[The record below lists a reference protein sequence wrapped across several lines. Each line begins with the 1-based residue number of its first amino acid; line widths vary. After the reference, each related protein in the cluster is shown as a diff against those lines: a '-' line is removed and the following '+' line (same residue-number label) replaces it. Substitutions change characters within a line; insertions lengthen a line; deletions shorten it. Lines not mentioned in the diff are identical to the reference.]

1 MPITALKIYLVFL
14 LTYAGMAAGRLPW
27 LRVDRTGIALLGLIA
42 LLGTEALTLDEIG
55 ARIDMPT
62 LMLLFALM
70 LISAQFVTSGF
81 CDAVFAR
88 LGTMP
93 GSPLRI
99 LAMTVAISGGLAAFL
114 ANDILVFVAT
124 PILIDAVRQRGL
136 DPRPYLIAFIT
147 ASNAGSAATIIG
159 APTTILIGQLGGL
172 RLPTYLAACG
182 IPAMVALVIVFA
194 VVGFIWRGKLA
205 LGSGGF
211 QDTPLPPVPVRRHE
225 PDQTRKGIVA
235 LGALLVLFCTGLPKD
250 VFSLPI
256 AALLLINRKFTSRTM
271 IAAVDWPMLL
281 LVACLF
287 GVTGALGNTLF
298 SASALIDGLQDMHLL
313 PDSMVV
319 LAPLTLV
326 MSCTIGNMPF
336 VILLLQ
342 LWQDMPAGA
351 LHGLALLSS
360 LAGNFLLIGSLS
372 NLIIAERAAESGVNL
387 RFWEFARAGVPITL
401 ASLSFAV
408 FWLYADRLHAVSSDE
423 RLRKPM
429 TEIQIRDAAPE
440 DVPAI
445 LQHDACARRIREA
458 ARTP

>member
-1 MPITALKIYLVFL
+1 MPITPIKIYIVFL

-27 LRVDRTGIALLGLIA
+27 LQVDRTGIALLGLIA
-42 LLGTEALTLDEIG
+42 LLGSEALTLDEIG

-88 LGTMP
+88 LGTEP

-99 LAMTVAISGGLAAFL
+99 LGLTIAASGGLAAFL

-159 APTTILIGQLGGL
+159 APQTIVIGQLGGL
-172 RLPTYLAACG
+172 GLPTYLAACG
-182 IPAMVALVIVFA
+182 IPAVVALGIVFA
-194 VVGFIWRGKLA
+194 VVAFIWRGKLA
-205 LGSGGF
+205 LATDGF
-211 QDTPLPPVPVRRHE
+211 QDPPPPPVPVRRHE
-225 PDQTRKGIVA
+225 RSQVNKGMAA
-235 LGALLVLFCTGLPKD
+235 LAVLLVLFCTNLPKD

-287 GVTGALGNTLF
+287 GVTGALGNTLG
-298 SASALIDGLQDMHLL
+298 AAWLIDSLQDLHLL
-313 PDSMVV
+313 PDSLVV
-319 LAPLTLV
+319 LAPLTLL

-342 LWQDMPAGA
+342 LWQDMPPGA
-351 LHGLALLSS
+351 LHGLALFSS
-360 LAGNFLLIGSLS
+360 LSGNLLLIGSLS
-372 NLIIAERAAESGVNL
+372 NLIIAERAGERGVTL
-387 RFWEFARAGVPITL
+387 RFWEFARAGVPITF
-401 ASLSFAV
+401 ASMGFAV
-408 FWLYADRLHAVSSDE
+408 FWLWATDFMPFLPVAE
-423 RLRKPM
+423 
-429 TEIQIRDAAPE
+429 
-440 DVPAI
+440 
-445 LQHDACARRIREA
+445 
-458 ARTP
+458 

>member
-1 MPITALKIYLVFL
+1 MPLTAIKIYLVFL
-14 LTYAGMAAGRLPW
+14 LTYAGMAAGRLPR
-27 LRVDRTGIALLGLIA
+27 LQVDRTGIALLGLIA
-42 LLGTEALTLDEIG
+42 LLGTQALTLDEIG

-81 CDAVFAR
+81 CDAVFSR
-88 LGTMP
+88 LGTVP

-99 LAMTVAISGGLAAFL
+99 LALTVAVSGGLAAFL

-182 IPAMVALVIVFA
+182 VPAVVALGIVFA
-194 VVGFIWRGKLA
+194 VVAVLWRGKLA
-205 LGSGGF
+205 LAADRF
-211 QDTPLPPVPVRRHE
+211 QEPALPPVALRRHE
-225 PDQTRKGIVA
+225 PSQTTKGMVA
-235 LGALLVLFCTGLPKD
+235 LAFLLVLFCTGLPKD
-250 VFSLPI
+250 VFSLSI
-256 AALLLINRKFTSRTM
+256 AALLLINRKFASRTM
-271 IAAVDWPMLL
+271 IGAVDWPMLL

-287 GVTGALGNTLF
+287 GVTGALGNTLA
-298 SASALIDGLQDMHLL
+298 ASALIDGLQDLHLL

-351 LHGLALLSS
+351 LHGLALFSS
-360 LAGNFLLIGSLS
+360 LSGNLLLIGSLS
-372 NLIIAERAAESGVNL
+372 NLIIVERAGERGVTL
-387 RFWEFARAGVPITL
+387 RFWEFARAGIPITL
-401 ASLSFAV
+401 ASMGFAI
-408 FWLYADRLHAVSSDE
+408 FWLYITDFMPFLPVAE
-423 RLRKPM
+423 
-429 TEIQIRDAAPE
+429 
-440 DVPAI
+440 
-445 LQHDACARRIREA
+445 
-458 ARTP
+458 

>member
-1 MPITALKIYLVFL
+1 MPLTALKIYLVFL

-42 LLGTEALTLDEIG
+42 LLGSQALTLDEIG

-88 LGTMP
+88 LGTAA

-99 LAMTVAISGGLAAFL
+99 LGLTVAVSGGLAAFL

-136 DPRPYLIAFIT
+136 DPRPYLIAFIA

-159 APTTILIGQLGGL
+159 APQTILIGQLGGL

-205 LGSGGF
+205 LSAEGF
-211 QDTPLPPVPVRRHE
+211 QSPPPPPPVAVRRH
-225 PDQTRKGIVA
+225 DRNQTNKGLVA
-235 LGALLVLFCTGLPKD
+235 LAALLVLFCTGLPKD

-287 GVTGALGNTLF
+287 GVTGALGNTLG
-298 SASALIDGLQDMHLL
+298 ASALIDWLQDIHLL
-313 PDSMVV
+313 PDSLVV

-351 LHGLALLSS
+351 LHGLALFSS
-360 LAGNFLLIGSLS
+360 LSGNLLLIGSLS
-372 NLIIAERAAESGVNL
+372 NLIIAERASESGVNL
-387 RFWEFARAGVPITL
+387 RFWEFARSGIPITL
-401 ASLSFAV
+401 ASMGFAV
-408 FWLYADRLHAVSSDE
+408 FWLYVTGFMPFLPVVD
-423 RLRKPM
+423 
-429 TEIQIRDAAPE
+429 
-440 DVPAI
+440 
-445 LQHDACARRIREA
+445 
-458 ARTP
+458 

>member
-1 MPITALKIYLVFL
+1 MPITALKIYVVFL

-42 LLGTEALTLDEIG
+42 LLGSQALTLDEIG

-70 LISAQFVTSGF
+70 IISAQFVTSGF
-81 CDAVFAR
+81 CDSVFAR

-136 DPRPYLIAFIT
+136 DPRPYLIAFIA

-159 APTTILIGQLGGL
+159 APQTIVIGQLGLL

-182 IPAMVALVIVFA
+182 IPALVALVIVFA
-194 VVGFIWRGKLA
+194 VVALLWRGKLA
-205 LGSGGF
+205 LGPGSF

-225 PDQTRKGIVA
+225 PDQTNKGLVA
-235 LGALLVLFCTGLPKD
+235 LGALLVLFCTGLAKD
-250 VFSLPI
+250 VFSLSI

-298 SASALIDGLQDMHLL
+298 SAWLIDALQDAHML
-313 PDSMVV
+313 PDSMIV
-319 LAPLTLV
+319 LAPLTLI

-342 LWQDMPAGA
+342 LWQDMPTGA
-351 LHGLALLSS
+351 LHGLALFSS
-360 LAGNFLLIGSLS
+360 LSGNLLLIGSLS
-372 NLIIAERAAESGVNL
+372 NLIIAERAAERGVNL
-387 RFWEFARAGVPITL
+387 RFWEFARSGIPITL
-401 ASLSFAV
+401 ASLGFAV
-408 FWLYADRLHAVSSDE
+408 FWLWLTGFMPFLPTSD
-423 RLRKPM
+423 
-429 TEIQIRDAAPE
+429 
-440 DVPAI
+440 
-445 LQHDACARRIREA
+445 
-458 ARTP
+458 

>member
-1 MPITALKIYLVFL
+1 MAITAIKIYLVFL

-42 LLGTEALTLDEIG
+42 LLGSQALTLDEIG

-88 LGTMP
+88 LGTAA

-99 LAMTVAISGGLAAFL
+99 LGLTVAVSGGLAAFL

-136 DPRPYLIAFIT
+136 DPRPYLIAFIA

-159 APTTILIGQLGGL
+159 APQTILIGQLGGL

-182 IPAMVALVIVFA
+182 IPAIVALVIVFA

-205 LGSGGF
+205 LSAEGF
-211 QDTPLPPVPVRRHE
+211 QSPPPARQPARRH
-225 PDQTRKGIVA
+225 DRNQTNKGLVA
-235 LGALLVLFCTGLPKD
+235 LAALLVLFCTGLAKD

-287 GVTGALGNTLF
+287 GVTGALSNTLG
-298 SASALIDGLQDMHLL
+298 ASALIDWLQDIHLL
-313 PDSMVV
+313 PDSLIV

-351 LHGLALLSS
+351 LHGLALFSS
-360 LAGNFLLIGSLS
+360 LSGNLLLIGSLS
-372 NLIIAERAAESGVNL
+372 NLIIVERASESGVIL
-387 RFWEFARAGVPITL
+387 RFWEFARAGIPITL
-401 ASLSFAV
+401 ASMGFAV
-408 FWLYADRLHAVSSDE
+408 LWLY
-423 RLRKPM
+423 M
-429 TEIQIRDAAPE
+429 TGFMPFLPVIE
-440 DVPAI
+440 
-445 LQHDACARRIREA
+445 
-458 ARTP
+458 

>member
-42 LLGTEALTLDEIG
+42 LLGSQALTLDEIG

-70 LISAQFVTSGF
+70 IISAQFVTSGF

-136 DPRPYLIAFIT
+136 DPRPYLIAFIA

-159 APTTILIGQLGGL
+159 APQTIVIGQLGLL

-182 IPAMVALVIVFA
+182 IPALVALVIVFA
-194 VVGFIWRGKLA
+194 VVALLWRGKLA

-235 LGALLVLFCTGLPKD
+235 LGALLVLFCTGLAKD
-250 VFSLPI
+250 VFSLSI
-256 AALLLINRKFTSRTM
+256 AALLLINRKFASRTM

-298 SASALIDGLQDMHLL
+298 SAWLIDALQDAHLL
-313 PDSMVV
+313 PDSMIV
-319 LAPLTLV
+319 LAPMTLI

-342 LWQDMPAGA
+342 LWQDMPTGA
-351 LHGLALLSS
+351 LHGLALFSS
-360 LAGNFLLIGSLS
+360 LSGNLLLIGSLS
-372 NLIIAERAAESGVNL
+372 NLIIAERAAERGVNL

-408 FWLYADRLHAVSSDE
+408 FWLWLTGFMPFLPMSD
-423 RLRKPM
+423 
-429 TEIQIRDAAPE
+429 
-440 DVPAI
+440 
-445 LQHDACARRIREA
+445 
-458 ARTP
+458 